1 MRIFAEWNNDR
12 MKFEAEQYNVIDL
25 LLFVGNVLKNGAE
38 AVEFLTP
45 EQVAKMALKAFETN
59 KESSTTAARVI
70 FLSELN
76 ELREAYQGGNR
87 AEEVDD

>member
-12 MKFEAEQYNVIDL
+12 MKFEAEQCNVIDL
-25 LLFVGNVLKNGAE
+25 LLFVGNVLKSGAK

-45 EQVAKMALKAFETN
+45 EQVAGMALKAHETN
-59 KESSTTAARVI
+59 KEGSTTAEWVI
-70 FLSELN
+70 FLAELN
-76 ELREAYQGGNR
+76 KLREDYQGGNR

>member
-12 MKFEAEQYNVIDL
+12 MKFEVEQCNVIDL

-38 AVEFLTP
+38 TVEFLTP

-59 KESSTTAARVI
+59 KESSTTAARLI
-70 FLSELN
+70 FLAELN
-76 ELREAYQGGNR
+76 KLREAYQGGNR

>member
-12 MKFEAEQYNVIDL
+12 MKFEAEQCDAIDL
-25 LLFVGNVLKNGAE
+25 LLFVGNVLKSGAK
-38 AVEFLTP
+38 AIEFLTP

-59 KESSTTAARVI
+59 KESSTTAQRVI
-70 FLSELN
+70 FLAELN
-76 ELREAYQGGNR
+76 ELIKAYQGGNR